1 MVIVNNILYAP
12 KPEKEVSTYKGSKMF
27 GIAMMFAAMSGQ
39 SLYKDVPN
47 KNINY
52 NKLTKEVEL
61 IKTKKSNLTSK
72 QRDQYIREFNRLFEP
87 FVNQFGTTYEI
98 GKTYGG
104 TGYCGMSDGKFI
116 IGKLTDIDFKGNS
129 VLLQTEDNVLHACTF
144 VTLKEVI

>member
-52 NKLTKEVEL
+52 NKLTKEVDA
-61 IKTKKSNLTSK
+61 IKRKKSNLSSTK
-72 QRDQYIREFNRLFEP
+72 RDQYIREFNRMFEL

-116 IGKLTDIDFKGNS
+116 IGTLTEIDFKGNS
-129 VLLQTEDNVLHACTF
+129 VILKNEQGVHACTF